1 MVELLATIVVL
12 GLLMAVAIG
21 AVSLVL
27 NSSEENFYESLEKQ
41 VIMAAESYYADH
53 RGSLPQAIGQ
63 KRRVTLQTLIKNN
76 YLKKGSVVDYGK
88 RECDTANSYVTVTKT
103 SKSDY
108 IYTLHLICPAKTI
121 DHDKTAAKS
130 LNIKITFDWDSTK
143 VEASKANIKISVNG
157 SISKI
162 ASYQYSIY
170 KNGQLV
176 YNSTSVSASNVEE
189 LEKTIKLKKYVP
201 GNIKMVVTAYDIH
214 GNSKTQSNFV
224 DIQNNDV
231 PSCGKISP
239 LYDLEK
245 AKDWTNSK
253 SASRKITVKCNNTSV
268 ACKKKSASKTFT
280 EDTAEGYITIEGT
293 NGKTHECMVPVMI
306 DKTAPSCGDTKDST
320 VWTSENREVS
330 VVCEDATSGC
340 SENEFSTL
348 FGKEGT
354 VIKKDKITIEDVAG
368 NTKECDVNVYVD
380 QVLPTC
386 TISKQNI
393 TETSLQLVVS
403 ASDGKDQ
410 SGVDSNGYSF
420 DGKKYSSSK
429 ITTVT
434 EDGKYTAYVKDNAGN
449 VGTCSVDVDE
459 FVKEY
464 KITYHLNDGTNSSS
478 NPATYIEGTGTKLY
492 DATKKNYTFE
502 GWYTDSKFTTKVTS
516 ISATATGD
524 IDLYAKWSATPPT
537 CGTISGNGSSS
548 SGWASSRTVTVGCK
562 NPDGTACPSKSATYT
577 TSTSSSYSKSITITG
592 SNGAT
597 ESCSFYVYRIDSGT
611 PSVSYAGAAGATQ
624 CPGGSAYNWLD
635 YRYIFNISNTASG
648 FRASG
653 SRMVVTISGVGTGTY
668 NYGSSRVSSGRE
680 FGCAAWSTSQYW
692 FARSSKP
699 SITATACNNAGR
711 CGSRSA

>member
-1 MVELLATIVVL
+1 MV
-12 GLLMAVAIG
+12 
-21 AVSLVL
+21 
-27 NSSEENFYESLEKQ
+27 
-41 VIMAAESYYADH
+41 
-53 RGSLPQAIGQ
+53 
-63 KRRVTLQTLIKNN
+63 
-76 YLKKGSVVDYGK
+76 
-88 RECDTANSYVTVTKT
+88 
-103 SKSDY
+103 
-108 IYTLHLICPAKTI
+108 
-121 DHDKTAAKS
+121 
-130 LNIKITFDWDSTK
+130 
-143 VEASKANIKISVNG
+143 
-157 SISKI
+157 
-162 ASYQYSIY
+162 
-170 KNGQLV
+170 
-176 YNSTSVSASNVEE
+176 
-189 LEKTIKLKKYVP
+189 
-201 GNIKMVVTAYDIH
+201 
-214 GNSKTQSNFV
+214 
-224 DIQNNDV
+224 
-231 PSCGKISP
+231 
-239 LYDLEK
+239 
-245 AKDWTNSK
+245 
-253 SASRKITVKCNNTSV
+253 
-268 ACKKKSASKTFT
+268 
-280 EDTAEGYITIEGT
+280 
-293 NGKTHECMVPVMI
+293 
-306 DKTAPSCGDTKDST
+306 
-320 VWTSENREVS
+320 EVS

-548 SGWASSRTVTVGCK
+548 SGWALSRKVTVGCK

-597 ESCSFYVYRIDSGT
+597 KSCSFNVYRIDSGT
-611 PSVSYAGAAGATQ
+611 PTVTS
-624 CPGGSAYNWLD
+624 GSANYSGKPCNK
-635 YRYIFNISNTASG
+635 YSYTKHYYFNIKMTASG
-648 FRASG
+648 LKSSSSYIKTDYGTWYASG
-653 SRMVVTISGVGTGTY
+653 GNRETG
-668 NYGSSRVSSGRE
+668 YGCVMYSSSRFSL
-680 FGCAAWSTSQYW
+680 Y
-692 FARSSKP
+692 RSSKL
-699 SITATACNNAGR
+699 SMTAYVCNNVGKCASKSG
-711 CGSRSA
+711 